1 MPIHTFRKRRPLS
14 WIVCLGL
21 AASTLILN
29 DATAQEETAES
40 SSQGFVQVEMAM
52 DDESG
57 SGPVVISS
65 SSMFLGDDGGFKM
78 FSSDDFG
85 GGWGASKMNPLA
97 LLDNDLVREELDLV
111 GDQLDKFQ
119 EAQKEMSA
127 QIAAK
132 AKELTSG
139 NIDPASM
146 GAIAKEIAE
155 MKRSSQQ
162 QMEGLLLPH
171 QLERLRQ
178 VALQMQMQKRG
189 AAKTILSPEIAE
201 ELGIDKAQ
209 QKRIREREK
218 ELVKEM
224 EDRIAKLKE
233 EMKEKLMSELTTEQK
248 AKLGELSGKT
258 FEYKPASMTDRIRK
272 QIEGRMKKRSSNK
285 EVPDA

>member
-1 MPIHTFRKRRPLS
+1 
-14 WIVCLGL
+14 
-21 AASTLILN
+21 
-29 DATAQEETAES
+29 
-40 SSQGFVQVEMAM
+40 
-52 DDESG
+52 
-57 SGPVVISS
+57 
-65 SSMFLGDDGGFKM
+65 
-78 FSSDDFG
+78 
-85 GGWGASKMNPLA
+85 
-97 LLDNDLVREELDLV
+97 
-111 GDQLDKFQ
+111 
-119 EAQKEMSA
+119 
-127 QIAAK
+127 
-132 AKELTSG
+132 
-139 NIDPASM
+139 
-146 GAIAKEIAE
+146 